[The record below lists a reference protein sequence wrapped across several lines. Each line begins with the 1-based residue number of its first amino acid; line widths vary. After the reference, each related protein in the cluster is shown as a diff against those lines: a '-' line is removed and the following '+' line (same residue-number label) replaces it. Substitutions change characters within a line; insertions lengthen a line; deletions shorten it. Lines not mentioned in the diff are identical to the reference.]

1 MNYTTNVEIKEK
13 FSILQYVM
21 LSSEGRYWLKKSQ
34 FSYML
39 NYQ

>member
-21 LSSEGRYWLKKSQ
+21 LSSEGRYG
-34 FSYML
+34 
-39 NYQ
+39 